1 MAPTLPL
8 MWCPGNKNKSR
19 HGLYLDPVFA
29 RPDRWIS
36 LWSARRG
43 SPAAARKWAGTRPS
57 AAKANLSKVLPA
69 TFQKITGNICK
80 QPLFVIVLFHVA
92 PLMRGRRVLVVV
104 ADEKKGNHQAGDR
117 GESCARSLEA
127 RQPGA
132 ITEERGERGGAGLRR
147 HRGEPRG
154 APASLHRRGERSRH
168 CNT

>member
-69 TFQKITGNICK
+69 TFQKIT
-80 QPLFVIVLFHVA
+80 VLTKFQSRA
-92 PLMRGRRVLVVV
+92 PLLT
-104 ADEKKGNHQAGDR
+104 HIL
-117 GESCARSLEA
+117 RSLPIGSVPKSFPPFEHPSH
-127 RQPGA
+127 QLLGKNKFHSSNK
-132 ITEERGERGGAGLRR
+132 GSFL
-147 HRGEPRG
+147 
-154 APASLHRRGERSRH
+154 
-168 CNT
+168 NN